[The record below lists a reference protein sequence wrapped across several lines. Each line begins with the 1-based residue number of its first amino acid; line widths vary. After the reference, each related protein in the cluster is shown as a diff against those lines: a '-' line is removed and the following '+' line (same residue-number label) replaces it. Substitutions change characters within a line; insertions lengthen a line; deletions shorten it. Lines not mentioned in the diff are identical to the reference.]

1 MLLQVILEGLGL
13 GILLVLVCAVGIR
26 KGAVGMVHLYSPAVQ
41 QRCVKLGLT
50 SPERIRRNSLLFKAV
65 CIPGYIGYVLVCV
78 YGINGA
84 KGFVQGFWQ
93 LLVILSVMNLMDR
106 LLVDGYWVGHTNA
119 WTIPGTEDLKPYITA
134 KDKQKKWLFGTVG
147 MAVIAAVL
155 AAMMTAFTH

>member
-1 MLLQVILEGLGL
+1 MTLLQVILEGLGL
-13 GILLVLVCAVGIR
+13 GILLFLVCAVGIR
-26 KGAVGMVHLYSPAVQ
+26 KGAVGMVHLYSLAVQ
-41 QRCVKLGLT
+41 QRCVKLGLI

-65 CIPGYIGYVLVCV
+65 CVPGYIAYVLGCV
-78 YGINGA
+78 YAVNGA

-93 LLVILSVMNLMDR
+93 LFVILSVMNLIDR
-106 LLVDGYWVGHTNA
+106 FLIDGYWVGHTNA

-155 AAMMTAFTH
+155 AAIMTVQ